1 MEPFWYDDVSV
12 LLEPSNLKKYI
23 PLKSYSKAEKLN
35 AIVRLGIYISVLF
48 IILTGN
54 LNYLFISIFCLC
66 LTLLIHS
73 NENKTKTRKIKKN
86 VENYENIKN
95 DRNVKKRNIKVNDY
109 LEDCVLPSDENPF
122 MNVLLTDKRTRKP
135 ACKTVRNKKIKK
147 LVNDKFSQGLYKDIN
162 SVYDREN
169 SQREFYTTPN
179 TTIPNNQGDFAN
191 WLYMTPKTC
200 KEGNGNQ
207 CVANNRERLDGNSY
221 QFI

>member
-1 MEPFWYDDVSV
+1 MESFWYEDVSV
-12 LLEPSNLKKYI
+12 LLDPSKLKKYI
-23 PLKSYSKAEKLN
+23 PLKSYSKVEKLN
-35 AIVRLGIYISVLF
+35 AIVRLGIYISILF
-48 IILTGN
+48 IILTSN
-54 LNYLFISIFCLC
+54 FNYLFIAIFCL
-66 LTLLIHS
+66 LITLFLNS
-73 NENKTKTRKIKKN
+73 NEEVKRVREIKKN
-86 VENYENIKN
+86 VENYDNIKN
-95 DRNVKKRNIKVNDY
+95 DQNIKRRKVKVDNY

-135 ACKTVRNKKIKK
+135 ACKTIKNKKIKK
-147 LVNDKFSQGLYKDIN
+147 LVNDKFSQGLFKDIN

-191 WLYMTPKTC
+191 WLYKTPKTC

-207 CVANNRERLDGNSY
+207 CVANNMEKLNGNSY

>member
-12 LLEPSNLKKYI
+12 LMETSKLKKYI
-23 PLKSYSKAEKLN
+23 PLKSYSKSEKLN
-35 AIVRLGIYISVLF
+35 AIVRLGFYVSILF
-48 IILTGN
+48 IILTSN
-54 LNYLFISIFCLC
+54 INYLFIAIFCLF

-73 NENKTKTRKIKKN
+73 NEKDTKVKRIKKN

-95 DRNVKKRNIKVNDY
+95 DENINKRNVKVENY
-109 LEDCVLPSDENPF
+109 LDDCVLPTDDNPF

-135 ACKTVRNKKIKK
+135 ACRTVKNKKIKK
-147 LVNDKFSQGLYKDIN
+147 LVNDKFSNGLYKDIN

-169 SQREFYTTPN
+169 SQREFFTMPA

>member
-1 MEPFWYDDVSV
+1 MESFWYEDVSV
-12 LLEPSNLKKYI
+12 LLEPSKLKKYI
-23 PLKSYSKAEKLN
+23 PLKSYSKVEKLN
-35 AIVRLGIYISVLF
+35 AIVRLGIYISILF
-48 IILTGN
+48 IILTSN
-54 LNYLFISIFCLC
+54 VNYLFIAIFCL
-66 LTLLIHS
+66 LITLFINS
-73 NENKTKTRKIKKN
+73 NEETKKVREVKKN
-86 VENYENIKN
+86 VENYDNIKKDENIKN
-95 DRNVKKRNIKVNDY
+95 RKINVDNY

-135 ACKTVRNKKIKK
+135 ACRTIKNKKIKK
-147 LVNDKFSQGLYKDIN
+147 LVNDKFSQGLFKDIN

-191 WLYMTPKTC
+191 WLYRTPKTC

-207 CVANNRERLDGNSY
+207 CVANNMEKLNGSSY

>member
-1 MEPFWYDDVSV
+1 MESFWYEDVSV
-12 LLEPSNLKKYI
+12 LLEPSKLKKYI
-23 PLKSYSKAEKLN
+23 PLKSYSKVEKLN
-35 AIVRLGIYISVLF
+35 AIVRLGIYISILF
-48 IILTGN
+48 IILTSN
-54 LNYLFISIFCLC
+54 VNYLFIAIFCL
-66 LTLLIHS
+66 LITLFINS
-73 NENKTKTRKIKKN
+73 NEETKKVREIKKN
-86 VENYENIKN
+86 VENYDNIKKDENIKK
-95 DRNVKKRNIKVNDY
+95 RRINVDNY

-135 ACKTVRNKKIKK
+135 ACRTVKNKKIKK
-147 LVNDKFSQGLYKDIN
+147 LVNDKFSQGLFKDIN

-191 WLYMTPKTC
+191 WLYKTPKTC

-207 CVANNRERLDGNSY
+207 CVANNMEKLNGSSY